1 MTQEAPTTAEEAYR
15 QAFQDGA
22 THSAEGPLNLAK
34 ALGRQFCL
42 TLTERDRLKDLILQR
57 VHAGE
62 LVRRQQSGIVQMF
75 TYRTL
80 RDGEQPQPAPSR
92 HQQGRRMVYR
102 TAS

>member
-34 ALGRQFCL
+34 ALGKQFCL

-57 VHAGE
+57 VHAGQ
-62 LVRRQQSGIVQMF
+62 LVRRQQPGIVQMF
-75 TYRTL
+75 TYRAL
-80 RDGEQPQPAPSR
+80 REGEEPQPAPSR